1 MKVLGDGFVELI
13 DSMGS
18 DQAIVDAARVSYSDP
33 SKHRSNARGLIRHL
47 MRKWHTSPFEMAE
60 MKFHVQCPI
69 FIQRQWRTHR
79 TGSFNEVSGRYS
91 ELDMGYWMPTE
102 WRGQSHTNK
111 QGSEGVVLHDGNRWD
126 GIGEDE
132 GYFVPIEHLAELE
145 YKDRIESGVSREL
158 ARTCLP
164 LSTWTRF
171 VWKTDLHNLLHFL
184 RLRLDPDAQEE
195 IRVYAEAIAQVVRD
209 KFPITW
215 EAFEDYRLNS
225 LTLSRGD
232 IHALRTL
239 ILSSGAPDEAEM
251 QRHLSEGEW
260 REFCEKAKR
269 LGAL

>member
-1 MKVLGDGFVELI
+1 MKVLGEGFVELI
-13 DSMGS
+13 DTMGS

-33 SKHRSNARGLIRHL
+33 TKHRSDARGLIRHL
-47 MRKWHTSPFEMAE
+47 MRNWHTSPFEMAE
-60 MKFHVQCPI
+60 LKFHVKCPI
-69 FIQRQWRTHR
+69 FVARQWFRHR
-79 TGSFNEVSGRYS
+79 TFSFNEISGRYS

-111 QGSEGVVLHDGNRWD
+111 QGSEGVVHYVSTLGFSDNMPCSEDYSQQEYENR
-126 GIGEDE
+126 
-132 GYFVPIEHLAELE
+132 LE
-145 YKDRIESGVSREL
+145 AGVSREL

-164 LSTWTRF
+164 LSTWTAF
-171 VWKTDLHNLLHFL
+171 VFKADLHNLLHFL
-184 RLRLDPDAQEE
+184 RLRLDSHAQEE
-195 IRVYAEAIAQVVRD
+195 IRVYAEAIAEIVHE
-209 KFPITW
+209 KFPLVW

-225 LTLSRGD
+225 MTLSRGD

-239 ILSSGAPDEAEM
+239 ILSSGAPDETEM